1 MTAPSAST
9 SLFVVTN
16 CPDQEFDPKS
26 INDLM
31 TMISQ
36 LPKPLELECF
46 LKNLKRPLSINAT
59 SSKMSVQPAVSA
71 QDPRIFIFKGNL
83 VMSFVTAGEGSL
95 ILEFS
100 EWKSDVRSIKGEIE
114 IPVVSNFKPVD
125 AFTRTITDNRTTC
138 SGCHTGE
145 QTESIYNGIQMYS
158 SRTLKPT
165 TSTKV
170 TLPELQAQY
179 YLCQSQSSKGRRCA
193 IYSALFSKGQV
204 SDIDFP
210 ADTPTLLSGF

>member
-1 MTAPSAST
+1 MA
-9 SLFVVTN
+9 
-16 CPDQEFDPKS
+16 
-26 INDLM
+26 
-31 TMISQ
+31 MIAQ

-83 VMSFVTAGEGSL
+83 VLSFVTAGNGSL
-95 ILEFS
+95 VLEFS

-125 AFTRTITDNRTTC
+125 AFTRTITDGRTTC
-138 SGCHTGE
+138 SGCHTSE
-145 QTESIYNGIQMYS
+145 QAEYVYNGVQMYS
-158 SRTLKPT
+158 SKTLKPT
-165 TSTKV
+165 SSTKV
-170 TLPELQAQY
+170 TLQELQAEY
-179 YLCQSQSSKGRRCA
+179 YLCQAQSSKSRRCA
-193 IYSALFSKGQV
+193 IYSALLSEGQV

-210 ADTPTLLSGF
+210 VLTPTLLQAF